1 MKHILELEE
10 GNKDFIYD
18 VEDKH
23 GNIYLVFELDTF
35 NENIKTF
42 DISSDWER
50 GDTRMSMVEDYGI
63 LSHNGG
69 NRIIQILVTPKTIK
83 ENLESEIREHL
94 EPLFNLM
101 SMRGGSLEDLFK
113 GLGNIS

>member
-35 NENIKTF
+35 NEKKNCCNLC
-42 DISSDWER
+42 S
-50 GDTRMSMVEDYGI
+50 
-63 LSHNGG
+63 NG
-69 NRIIQILVTPKTIK
+69 R
-83 ENLESEIREHL
+83 EIW
-94 EPLFNLM
+94 NA
-101 SMRGGSLEDLFK
+101 
-113 GLGNIS
+113 